1 MRRYGRIALC
11 AGSLA
16 LSLPATAQT
25 LRVAVSSPVTS
36 IDPHYHNLAPNISLS
51 TQIFNR
57 LVEQDE
63 HARLIPGLAEFL
75 EAGGSR
81 YMGAQAARCEVPER

>member
-25 LRVAVSSPVTS
+25 LRA
-36 IDPHYHNLAPNISLS
+36 HCLA
-51 TQIFNR
+51 
-57 LVEQDE
+57 
-63 HARLIPGLAEFL
+63 
-75 EAGGSR
+75 
-81 YMGAQAARCEVPER
+81 